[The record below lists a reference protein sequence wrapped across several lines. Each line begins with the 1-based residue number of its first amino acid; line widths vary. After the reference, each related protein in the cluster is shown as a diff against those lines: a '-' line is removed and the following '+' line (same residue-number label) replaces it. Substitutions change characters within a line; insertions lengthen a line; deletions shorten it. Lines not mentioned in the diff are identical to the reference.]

1 MPGFM
6 KTDTITQQYNYNTTY
21 KGPDRKGQILVKYV
35 LKNQRKSTV
44 TWLSST
50 TVLEKKKLI

>member
-1 MPGFM
+1 M
-6 KTDTITQQYNYNTTY
+6 KTDTITQEYNYNTTY
-21 KGPDRKGQILVKYV
+21 KGADRKGQILVKYV

-50 TVLEKKKLI
+50 TVL